1 MSFAQILE
9 EIPKLSAP
17 ERREIFLQ
25 VLSLE
30 PEVDDLAACD
40 HVAMEGFALLEEM
53 ELADRRP
60 WALRGAVRFGSLI
73 WVSRAKCVRAF
84 C

>member
-9 EIPKLSAP
+9 EIPRLTAP

-30 PEVDDLAACD
+30 PEADDLAVCD
-40 HVAMEGFALLEEM
+40 HVAMEGFGLLDEM
-53 ELADRRP
+53 EAADQR
-60 WALRGAVRFGSLI
+60 
-73 WVSRAKCVRAF
+73 K
-84 C
+84 

>member
-9 EIPKLSAP
+9 ELPKLSAP

-30 PEVDDLAACD
+30 PEVDDLAVCD

-53 ELADRRP
+53 ETNLASRSHSCRQVWNGLINQYVDR
-60 WALRGAVRFGSLI
+60 AAY
-73 WVSRAKCVRAF
+73 
-84 C
+84 